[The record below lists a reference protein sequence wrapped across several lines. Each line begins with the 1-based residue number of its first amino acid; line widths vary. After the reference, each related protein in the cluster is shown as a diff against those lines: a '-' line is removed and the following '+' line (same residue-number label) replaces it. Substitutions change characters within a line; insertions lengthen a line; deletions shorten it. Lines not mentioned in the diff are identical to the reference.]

1 MVQSTELS
9 LFQTQDYLLAI
20 SRALSE
26 HLDIESVLR
35 LVLQA
40 ATTLTQAEAGLI
52 ALYMPDNQVRIVA
65 ASGMTLE
72 TARQFHSLLQSMF
85 TTGRT
90 QQADWHHP
98 GFRRAL
104 LRVARRHGLPFSEVI
119 AMPFED
125 EGKPIGVLLAFRA
138 AGKVGFTRYE
148 LRLLGNF
155 ADQAAIAIRNALLV
169 QQLVQQRERMAA
181 ILANIADGIVLLNEQ
196 SQVELVNPA
205 FAALSGWS
213 PQRVIGL
220 YASQV
225 LVLVNDAGMPLSIPA
240 LTGRAARQEGHLIRA
255 DGTKGPYVSVIYT
268 PLRMGMGTEN
278 KQFGTVVS
286 VHDLSER
293 HQLEAAKRAFI
304 AGVSH
309 ELKTPLTIIIGY
321 AETLLRT
328 DAEWDA
334 ETIRQGLET
343 IRDEAVHLTRLV
355 DNLLDTARIE
365 AGGLTLALEPLQLE
379 SLLGSVVDAFRAA
392 HPDHRFVYEPP
403 DEPLPA
409 IYGDQDRLRQV
420 IHNLLSNAVKYSPP
434 DTTVRVEVWA
444 NDQEVGFCVSDE
456 GPGIPRDQQ
465 PLIFERF
472 YRRHET
478 AGRTDGAGLG
488 LYMAK
493 ALVEAHGG
501 RIWVRSEEG
510 QGATFCV
517 ALPQYTEELVR
528 QAQGTR
534 SASHRKE
541 SER

>member
-9 LFQTQDYLLAI
+9 LFQTQDYLLAV

-26 HLDIESVLR
+26 HLDIGSVLR

-52 ALYMPDNQVRIVA
+52 ALYMPDNQVHIVA
-65 ASGMTLE
+65 ASGITLE
-72 TARQFHSLLQSMF
+72 TARQFRPLLQSMF
-85 TTGRT
+85 ATGRI
-90 QQADWHHP
+90 QPADWQHS

-125 EGKPIGVLLAFRA
+125 EGIPIGVLLAFRV

-148 LRLLGNF
+148 LRLLSNF
-155 ADQAAIAIRNALLV
+155 AGQAAIAIRNALLV

-181 ILANIADGIVLLNEQ
+181 ILASTADGIVLLNEQ
-196 SQVELVNPA
+196 GQVELVNPA
-205 FAALSGWS
+205 FTALSGWS
-213 PQRVIGL
+213 PQRVVGL

-225 LVLVNDAGMPLSIPA
+225 LVLVNDAGVPLPTPA
-240 LTGRAARQEGHLIRA
+240 LQGGAARQEGHLIRA
-255 DGTKGPYVSVIYT
+255 DGSRGPYVSVIYT
-268 PLRMGMGTEN
+268 PLRADVGRES

-328 DAEWDA
+328 DAGWDA
-334 ETIRQGLET
+334 ETIRHGLET
-343 IRDEAVHLTRLV
+343 IRDEAVHLARLV

-365 AGGLTLALEPLQLE
+365 AGGLTLAFEPLQLE
-379 SLLGSVVDAFRAA
+379 TLLSSVVDAFRAA
-392 HPDHRFVYEPP
+392 HPDRHFVYKLP

-409 IYGDQDRLRQV
+409 VYGDRDRLRQV
-420 IHNLLSNAVKYSPP
+420 VHNLLSNAVKYSPP
-434 DTTVRVEVWA
+434 HTTVRVEVWA
-444 NDQEVGFCVSDE
+444 NDREVGFCVSDE

-472 YRRHET
+472 YRHRET

-488 LYMAK
+488 LYMAR
-493 ALVEAHGG
+493 ALVEGHGG
-501 RIWVRSEEG
+501 RIWVQSEEG
-510 QGATFCV
+510 KGATFCV
-517 ALPQYTEELVR
+517 ALPQYTEELIRQVR
-528 QAQGTR
+528 NAKQAPSTSGD
-534 SASHRKE
+534 E
-541 SER
+541 